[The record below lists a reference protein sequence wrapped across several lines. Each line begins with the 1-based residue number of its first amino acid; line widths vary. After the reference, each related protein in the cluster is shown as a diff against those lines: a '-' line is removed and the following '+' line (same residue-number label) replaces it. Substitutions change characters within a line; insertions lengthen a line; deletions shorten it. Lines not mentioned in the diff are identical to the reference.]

1 MKKKLQ
7 ELLEL
12 YETAAKTKN
21 KAHQK
26 IAIEM
31 ANEVL
36 RELIAGS

>member
-1 MKKKLQ
+1 MEKKLK

-12 YETAAKTKN
+12 YEAAAKSKN

-26 IAIEM
+26 IGIEM

-36 RELIAGS
+36 REIIAEF